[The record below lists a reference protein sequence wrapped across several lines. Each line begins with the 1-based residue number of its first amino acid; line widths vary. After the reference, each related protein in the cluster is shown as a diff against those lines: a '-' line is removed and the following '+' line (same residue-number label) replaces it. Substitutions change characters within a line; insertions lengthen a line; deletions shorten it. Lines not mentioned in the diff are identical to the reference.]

1 MMKRVVLAIMLIIM
15 ALSSCVDEAPRHSIP
30 FAPVNF
36 RIDLNSYDIALKNAM
51 SYKIFSE
58 KDRRFASDRFG
69 FSGILAVTDA
79 TGASIYAYDLCCP
92 YEDNKTIRVEPGY
105 DPTGYNGKACC
116 PSCGSIFVLMY
127 GLGSV
132 ESGPAKEP
140 LQRYTVMPL
149 QGDSYRI
156 VN

>member
-1 MMKRVVLAIMLIIM
+1 MKRVAPAIMLIIM
-15 ALSSCVDEAPRHSIP
+15 VLSSCVDEAPRHSIP

-92 YEDNKTIRVEPGY
+92 YEDNKTIRVDPDY